1 MYTGGKMKKIIC
13 VVLVL
18 CFTCAFVLGPAKPVF
33 AETSDIVFPVVI
45 VVGALVVLSYVGGVI
60 MDIINGA
67 DKDRRSKELAKTWD
81 QVYVKIP
88 EENNA
93 MVNIMT
99 YAGLLQKKG
108 KPTKVTDTAKTR
120 VVIYDLRALKAPK
133 PVENTDADAIT
144 PTSKPV
150 STWEGIVWT
159 YTFDKSTKTLA
170 KWKYED
176 CSGDMVVTSLSGP
189 DK

>member
-1 MYTGGKMKKIIC
+1 MKKIIC
-13 VVLVL
+13 IALIL
-18 CFTCAFVLGPAKPVF
+18 CFTCAFILGPAKPVF
-33 AETSDIVFPVVI
+33 AETDGTFTIVI
-45 VVGALVVLSYVGGVI
+45 VIGAVVLLSYVGSFIVG
-60 MDIINGA
+60 IINGA
-67 DKDRRSKELAKTWD
+67 DKDRRSKKLAKTWD

-99 YAGLLQKKG
+99 YEGLLAKKG
-108 KPTKVTDTAKTR
+108 KPTKVTDSAKTR

-133 PVENTDADAIT
+133 AEDNAASDGVSP
-144 PTSKPV
+144 PSKPV

-159 YTFDKSTKTLA
+159 YIFDKSTKTLA

-176 CSGDMVVTSLSGP
+176 CSGDMVVTTLSGP
-189 DK
+189 EK